1 MMILV
6 RNLNGL
12 LELLL
17 LLIMSISFNDLIGKR
32 GRKKKEDIPY
42 RLLGKEEMNT
52 RTQQANAT
60 LE

>member
-1 MMILV
+1 M
-6 RNLNGL
+6 

>member
-32 GRKKKEDIPY
+32 GRKKKEDTKSEVSIVSP
-42 RLLGKEEMNT
+42 
-52 RTQQANAT
+52 
-60 LE
+60 